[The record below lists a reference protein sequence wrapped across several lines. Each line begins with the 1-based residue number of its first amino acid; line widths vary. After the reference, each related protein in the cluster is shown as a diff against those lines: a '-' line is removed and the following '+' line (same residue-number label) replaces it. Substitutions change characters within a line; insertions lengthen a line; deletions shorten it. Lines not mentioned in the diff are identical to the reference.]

1 MESVKNTLS
10 SFNVFSNKQDTE
22 SSKQPTESTT
32 SFFNYKV
39 FIGMIVSI
47 GLVYF
52 LREYIYTFYQTH
64 VSDSVKRFFGE
75 TMLKMNLSPNGDFVS
90 TYVPDLSSFGK
101 MVGIG
106 GGSAPNLMEEVELD
120 NL

>member
-106 GGSAPNLMEEVELD
+106 GSAPNLMEEVELD

>member
-1 MESVKNTLS
+1 MESVKNTIS
-10 SFNVFSNKQDTE
+10 NVFSNKQETE
-22 SSKQPTESTT
+22 ASKQPTESTS

-39 FIGMIVSI
+39 VIGMIVSI

-52 LREYIYTFYQTH
+52 LREYLYSFYQTY
-64 VSDSVKRFFGE
+64 VYDYAKQIFGE
-75 TMLKMNLSPNGDFVS
+75 AMLKMYLSPNGDFVS
-90 TYVPDLSSFGK
+90 TYIPDLSSFGK

-106 GGSAPNLMEEVELD
+106 ESASNAMEEVELD